1 MGIWGFVIVFGA
13 LFVISFL
20 IEKRRI
26 RNAIYLFLFI
36 CSLVIGLLTLKGTT
50 PVFGMYLSA
59 IVILSVPL
67 LMIVATVLFVAA
79 GVTSIRKEGLR
90 LPNVLSI
97 AFPLVMWA
105 ALVFCIFSITYP
117 MEVQQQTLFLG
128 ILAGFLG
135 LYVIVTFTALLLYST
150 FYRIIPKRRDFDFI
164 IIHGAG
170 LMPDGSVTPLLAGR
184 CDKALEVFERGGRAA
199 RCIASGGQGA
209 DEANSEAQAMCDYL
223 VSKGVPREQVLLEDK
238 STTTFENM
246 QNSKA
251 IIDRVSAEEGIARP
265 RCVFVTSDYHVL
277 RTATYAMRVG
287 LKADGVGSKTA
298 RYYFPNAFIREYVA
312 IMLRHKGPIIFIVIL
327 WALGVVVSEM

>member
-1 MGIWGFVIVFGA
+1 
-13 LFVISFL
+13 LF
-20 IEKRRI
+20 
-26 RNAIYLFLFI
+26 
-36 CSLVIGLLTLKGTT
+36 
-50 PVFGMYLSA
+50 
-59 IVILSVPL
+59 
-67 LMIVATVLFVAA
+67 
-79 GVTSIRKEGLR
+79 
-90 LPNVLSI
+90 
-97 AFPLVMWA
+97 
-105 ALVFCIFSITYP
+105 FCIWTLTYP
-117 MEVQQQTLFLG
+117 LGMPHEILFLG
-128 ILAGFLG
+128 ILVGFLG

-184 CDKALEVFERGGRAA
+184 CDKALEVFERGGRTA
-199 RCIASGGQGA
+199 RFIASGGQGA

-298 RYYFPNAFIREYVA
+298 HYYFPNAFIREYVA
-312 IMLRHKGPIIFIVIL
+312 IMLRHKGPMIVIVLL
-327 WALGVVVSEM
+327 WVLGVIISES

>member
-1 MGIWGFVIVFGA
+1 MGIWGFVILFGA

-36 CSLVIGLLTLKGTT
+36 CSLVGALMSAKGGSLEIGA
-50 PVFGMYLSA
+50 YLSV
-59 IVILSVPL
+59 IVVLSIPL
-67 LMIVATVLFVAA
+67 AMIVATALFVAA
-79 GVTSIRKEGLR
+79 GITAIRKEGLR

-97 AFPLVMWA
+97 VFPLVMWV
-105 ALVFCIFSITYP
+105 ALFFCIWTLTYP
-117 MEVQQQTLFLG
+117 LGMPHEILFLG
-128 ILAGFLG
+128 ILVGFLG
-135 LYVIVTFTALLLYST
+135 LYVIVTVTALLLYST

-170 LMPDGSVTPLLAGR
+170 LMPDGTVTPLLAGR
-184 CDKALEVFERGGRAA
+184 CDKALEVFERGGRTA
-199 RCIASGGQGA
+199 RLIASGGQGA
-209 DEANSEAQAMCDYL
+209 DEENSEAQAMCDYL

-251 IIDRVSAEEGIARP
+251 IIDRISAEEGIERP
-265 RCVFVTSDYHVL
+265 HCVFVTSDYHVL
-277 RTATYAMRVG
+277 RTATYAMRVR

-298 RYYFPNAFIREYVA
+298 HYYFPNAFIREYVA
-312 IMLRHKGPIIFIVIL
+312 IMLRHKGPMIVIVLL
-327 WALGVVVSEM
+327 WVLGVIISES